1 MRQVTNRAAIL
12 VRPKEPFA
20 RWASGVSR
28 GAHDVTVEE
37 LRKESTVFMVESFD
51 SQADAEGVIRRYSD
65 EIFEFLLWECCTE
78 RELWPSTRDWK
89 TFSEWVEASSY
100 GLVLD
105 LLHGGIKSEEFDEE
119 ES

>member
-20 RWASGVSR
+20 QWASRVCR
-28 GAHDVTVEE
+28 DAHEVTVEE
-37 LRKESTVFMVESFD
+37 LRKESTVFMVESVD
-51 SQADAEGVIRRYSD
+51 LQEDAEEVMKRYSD

-78 RELWPSTRDWK
+78 KEFWPSSRDWD
-89 TFSEWVEASSY
+89 TFKEWVDASYY

-105 LLHGGIKSEEFDEE
+105 LLHDGIKSEEFDEE